1 MAYKIGFLKQK
12 GGCGASTYARITVR
26 EYAMADWAVL
36 LADMDSGQN
45 TSSEWM
51 LWRKETGNDSPQ
63 LEVNQYTRVDDA
75 LKDEDHYDL
84 ITFDGR
90 PRATA
95 LTLEIA
101 RVCDLVVISTGLSKE
116 DMNPQIRLAH
126 ELKQKGIAPE
136 RMCFV
141 LFRTGDSKA
150 EIRDSREY
158 IETAG
163 YTVLEPHLPE
173 RTGYRRASD
182 VGLCATETQY
192 PSLNRTARSVAQA
205 IIDRFEEVTGPS

>member
-12 GGCGASTYARITVR
+12 GGCGASTHARITVR
-26 EYAMADWAVL
+26 EYTMADWTVQ

-51 LWRKETGNDSPQ
+51 RWRVENKNDDPK
-63 LEVNQYTRVDDA
+63 LEVNQYTKISDA
-75 LKDEDHYDL
+75 LRDEDDYDL
-84 ITFDGR
+84 IIFDGR

-101 RVCDLVVISTGLSKE
+101 LVCDLIVLSTGLSKE

-126 ELKQKGIAPE
+126 ELKQKGIPSE
-136 RMCFV
+136 KMCFT

-150 EIRDSREY
+150 EVRDSREY
-158 IETAG
+158 IEAAG
-163 YTVLEPHLPE
+163 YTVLGPHLPE

-192 PSLNRTARSVAQA
+192 PSLNRTARSVTQS
-205 IIDRFEEVTGPS
+205 IIDKFEEVVGL